1 MNILDALR
9 QALTSM
15 KSWVDENKVQKVSG
29 KGLSTNDYTTADK
42 NKVSNMA
49 NDLVVIDSKLY
60 LAQDGV
66 PFEDTAVT
74 LPSGGSG
81 GGPSTTI
88 TLTNKLSSSTLV
100 AASGAAANLVF
111 YFASTDS
118 GDGTAYIFVTEG
130 NNNRTL
136 KDSVPIKNGQDNT
149 IDVSAYIG
157 SGTNII
163 DIVCSDQYGNE
174 RTLKYTVNVI
184 QLSISTPFNDSQIF
198 TKDTGIPIS
207 IKFNGNITKTL
218 HLEVTYPD
226 TNIKK
231 YMVSGITTDNS
242 SVTYDILKIISDTGD
257 SLSHGTYLT
266 KIYTTATTEDGH
278 ELTSNSY
285 VFDIMFNEGKT
296 TPLISS
302 VCNITSVTQGEQ
314 INIPFT
320 IFHTSNSNP
329 EITLS
334 IDPSEQGDKVY
345 LSDIRTVT
353 SGTRQTWSTKN
364 YPTGTVTFTI
374 SYSGVQKSHTITVIP
389 STIKQQVRTDNM
401 KFYISASGKSNES
414 LDCNIWNGVDAD
426 NNIVSTTKFDNV
438 NWVVTTKKFST
449 TTINDDGEEIS
460 TTTQYA
466 IGTGWITDH
475 DGNTAL
481 RLSGDARAIIDFK
494 PYAIDPK
501 ANGKTIELVFAIR
514 DVNNRDAV
522 AMSCMSNGVGFTVT
536 SDTTTFTNGST
547 SAVCN
552 YIDGEKLHITLVIEP
567 QGTDENP
574 NTRLFCAYLN
584 GVMSSAAQ
592 YTTSE
597 ILHQSTPV
605 GITIGSSEC
614 SIDLYAIRTYDIALT
629 KEEVRDNFIAES
641 GDVALS
647 IENDIYNGSS
657 MLLSEVEKRIPVMR
671 ITGAL
676 PSLKKDSNK
685 KKGGKDFPIN
695 VVYTDPVNNELNFTD
710 TALIHVQ
717 GTSSEGYPRKNWKIE
732 FDNEH
737 QHMPGMIPSDVFC
750 MKTDFAENTGSHN
763 TGNANYVHT
772 FYDEIK
778 TPAQEKDPRVRTTI
792 AGFPCVIF
800 HRKSSSDAYEFA
812 GRYNFNY
819 EKSSNNA
826 YGLTEEYP
834 NAESWE
840 FRENKELPCQFLA
853 EIPDDV
859 DAWNGPIFEA
869 RYPDGSEDIESFR
882 VMHEWVLGTNQAN
895 ATGDVLEEAYVDI
908 DGTTHINDTPEYR
921 LAKFKTEFE
930 NYFDLDFM
938 LVYYLY
944 TFVTLMVDQ
953 RAKNMFMS
961 TWDKQ
966 KWQPWLYDNDTCLGI
981 NNEGKLIFD
990 YYHQDYD
997 ENSTL
1002 GVQDVFNGKSSVLW
1016 KNFHEAF
1023 ASEISTMYQ
1032 SWRVSGSEKLSYDK
1046 MMKYFITDQTDR
1058 WSISMYNEDAEFK
1071 YIAALRNNNNPEYLY
1086 QVRGTGEEHFKY
1098 FVKNRL
1104 MFCDSKWF
1112 AGDFVANNNRI
1123 VMRINTPDVQGE
1135 FAPNSAISYKTFSNM
1150 YAAVRFGTNTTPY
1163 IKYTP
1168 RDTLVTLG
1176 EGITGF
1182 KDTDTYI
1189 FGANEISYLDDLSLL
1204 YCSTLNI
1211 SAATKLLE
1219 LNVGRDAEG
1228 YENPNLKSISFTNNR
1243 LLRKVN
1249 ICNCNGFTQ
1258 KVLDFTLCPDIQEIL
1273 ATGSNITGVDLP
1285 DSGYLKIAK
1294 LPYTIETLKI
1304 INQKYIQTFECE
1316 SYSNL
1321 KSIRI
1326 ENSMNIPIKDILS
1339 AITDDNYPNIRIV
1352 NMDWNVESEA
1362 ELSEIVNKLIKCKA
1376 LDSSGLAINDTAI
1389 VTGRVIVNSTV
1400 SDDLRALIHQYFPD
1414 LVVVDNTGNTFYFI
1428 DYLTIDG
1435 EIYETELISDD
1446 EIPDGPKTDPSD
1458 IIMGDHQYI
1467 FKEWDMSGFKKNQ
1480 NNRISGVWLEQYA
1493 IKFYA
1498 DPSDV
1503 NYIYRQWA
1511 NVGELAIDPV
1521 SAGLISAPTKQG
1533 TDDLR
1538 YTFDGWNNLPTN
1550 VQGAINVYAVFEKV
1564 YPVRYYTTETSTT
1577 PYYTQW
1583 IKNGSDAYDPIAAG
1597 ECKTP
1602 PDIVTP
1608 NEKKLVFSQWYS
1620 PGNVTGVM
1628 GVYAIYDTY
1637 WAARFW
1643 NDNELYLVEWV
1654 PDGSDAAE
1662 PKDYF
1667 EDYVNPVKASTA
1679 QYDYSFSN
1687 WTGNFETLGEARDY
1701 YAEYYSTI
1709 RRYNVYFYNDT
1720 ELLQTIENVQYGT
1733 NAYYTGTTPT
1743 KLGVDNP
1750 DEYVFK
1756 GWLPAAENITGE
1768 TSCYALFKFTGYLF
1782 GKLGKTDSEDYGYGT
1797 VDNPNWDTINSYWD
1811 VIANDI
1817 ADYKDNTLS
1826 EDEFF
1831 AKYPIGGRMI
1841 IPINLSDGMVTADVE
1856 IIGHNHDNLADNSGK
1871 SPLTFFCADLPQI
1884 LHRMNETSTNE
1895 GGWIASEMRE
1905 FVNGELFNALP
1916 DALKSIIKPV
1926 YKISDGGANNKTLV
1940 TTTDNCWLA
1949 SYNEVGLANGSYNLS
1964 GQGELYSSI
1973 FSSNK
1978 ESRKK
1983 YITNDTATGGW
1994 WLRSSYYSQNSNSM
2008 FWRVTNSGGSYSD
2021 IAFNSFYVA
2030 FGFCI

>member
-1 MNILDALR
+1 MDILSAFE
-9 QALTSM
+9 
-15 KSWVDENKVQKVSG
+15 K
-29 KGLSTNDYTTADK
+29 TTRKIKEWADK
-42 NKVSNMA
+42 TKADKTTVNLMSEQLKELP
-49 NDLVVIDSKLY
+49 NDLVVIEGKLY
-60 LAQDGV
+60 LAKDGT
-66 PFEDTAVT
+66 PLEDSAIE
-74 LPSGGSG
+74 LPEG
-81 GGPSTTI
+81 GGGGTSAAITI
-88 TLTNKLSSSTLV
+88 TNKLPSSTLV
-100 AASGAAANLVF
+100 AASGSEANLVF
-111 YFASTDS
+111 YFSSTNL

-130 NNNRTL
+130 NNNRIL
-136 KDSVPIKNGQDNT
+136 KGSVPIENGQDNT

-157 SGTNII
+157 SGTNIV

-174 RTLKYTVNVI
+174 GMLKYTVNVI
-184 QLSISTPFNDSQIF
+184 QLSINTPFNDSQVF

-207 IKFNGNITKTL
+207 IKFNGSIKKTL
-218 HLEVTYPD
+218 HFEVTHPNFNVKEY
-226 TNIKK
+226 T
-231 YMVSGITTDNS
+231 VSEITTDNS
-242 SVTYDILKIISDTGD
+242 SVTYDIFKIISDAGD

-266 KIYTTATTEDGH
+266 KIYTTATTENGN
-278 ELTSNSY
+278 ELISNSY
-285 VFDIMFNEGKT
+285 IFDIMFNEGKT

-320 IFHTSNSNP
+320 VFHTSNLNP
-329 EITLS
+329 EVTLS
-334 IDPSEQGDKVY
+334 IEPSEQDGKTY
-345 LSDIRTVT
+345 LPDIRTIN
-353 SGTRQTWSTKN
+353 SGIRQTWSTKS
-364 YPTGTVTFTI
+364 YPTGEVTFTI
-374 SYSGVQKSHTITVIP
+374 SYSGVKKSHIVNVTP
-389 STIKQQVRTDNM
+389 SIIKQQVRIDNM
-401 KFYISASGKSNES
+401 KFYLSALGKSNES
-414 LDCNIWNGVDAD
+414 SDHDVWMGIDSD
-426 NNIVSTTKFDNV
+426 NNIVSNTEFNNV
-438 NWVVTTKKFST
+438 NWVVGTKKFST
-449 TTINDDGEEIS
+449 TTTNDDGEEIS

-466 IGTGWITDH
+466 IGTGWATDN

-481 RLSGDARAIIDFK
+481 RLSGDARAFIDFK

-501 ANGKTIELVFAIR
+501 VNGKTIELIFAIR

-592 YTTSE
+592 YATSE

-605 GITIGSSEC
+605 GITVGSSEC

-641 GDVALS
+641 GDIALS

-695 VVYTDPVNNELNFTD
+695 VVYTDPLNTDLSFVD

-717 GTSSEGYPRKNWKIE
+717 GTSSENFPRKNWKIE

-772 FYDEIK
+772 FYEDIK
-778 TPAQEKDPRVRTTI
+778 TPPQEQDPRVRTTI

-819 EKSSNNA
+819 EKSSNEA
-826 YGLTEEYP
+826 YGLTDEYP

-882 VMHEWVLGTNQAN
+882 VMHEWVLGTNQAE
-895 ATGDVLEEAYVDI
+895 ATEDELVGPYTDI
-908 DGTTHINDTPEYR
+908 DGVIHTNDTAEYR

-944 TFVTLMVDQ
+944 TFVILMVDQ

-981 NNEGKLIFD
+981 NNEGKLVFD
-990 YYHQDYD
+990 YYHQDYGI
-997 ENSTL
+997 NSTL
-1002 GVQDVFNGKSSVLW
+1002 GIQDVFNGKSSILW
-1016 KNFHEAF
+1016 TNFHEAF
-1023 ASEISTMYQ
+1023 ADEISTMYQ

-1046 MMKYFITDQTDR
+1046 MVKYFITDQTDR

-1071 YIAALRNNNNPEYLY
+1071 YIANLRNNNNPEYLY

-1112 AGDFVANNNRI
+1112 AGDFVSNDNRI
-1123 VMRINTPDVQGE
+1123 VMRTNTPLVEGK
-1135 FAPNSAISYKTFSNM
+1135 FAPNPTISYKTFSNM
-1150 YAAVRFGTNTTPY
+1150 YAAVRYGTNTKPIVQY
-1163 IKYTP
+1163 AP
-1168 RDTLVTLG
+1168 RNELVSLG
-1176 EGITGF
+1176 QDVSMQF

-1189 FGANEISYLDDLSLL
+1189 FGADQISYLDDLSLL
-1204 YCSTLNI
+1204 YPSTLNI
-1211 SAATKLLE
+1211 SAATKLIE
-1219 LNVGRDAEG
+1219 LNVGRAEDG
-1228 YENPNLKSISFTNNR
+1228 YENPSLTSLSFTNNR

-1249 ICNCNGFTQ
+1249 VCNCTGFKT
-1258 KVLDFTLCPDIQEIL
+1258 KVLDFSLCPNIQEIL
-1273 ATGSNITGVDLP
+1273 ATGSNITGIDLP

-1294 LPYTIETLKI
+1294 LPSTIETLKI
-1304 INQKYIQTFECE
+1304 VNQKYIQTFECE
-1316 SYSNL
+1316 GYANL

-1326 ENSMNIPIKDILS
+1326 ENSTNIPVRDILS
-1339 AITDDNYPNIRIV
+1339 NIIDGNYPNIRIV
-1352 NMDWNVESEA
+1352 NMEWNVESAA
-1362 ELSEIVNKLIKCKA
+1362 ELSKIINKLIKCKA
-1376 LDSSGLAINDTAI
+1376 LDASGLAINDTAI
-1389 VTGRVIVNSTV
+1389 VAGRVIVNDTV
-1400 SDDLRALIHQYFPD
+1400 SNELRALIHQHFPD
-1414 LVVVDNTGNTFYFI
+1414 LVVVDNTGSAFYFI

-1435 EIYETELISDD
+1435 EIYTTELISDD
-1446 EIPDGPKTDPSD
+1446 ETPSGPDTNPSD
-1458 IIMGDHQYI
+1458 IIMGDHQYVFI
-1467 FKEWDMSGFKKNQ
+1467 EWDMSGFKKNQ
-1480 NNRISGVWLEQYA
+1480 NNRIPGVWIEQYA
-1493 IKFYA
+1493 IKFYVNS
-1498 DPSDV
+1498 DDV
-1503 NYIYRQWA
+1503 NYIHRQWA
-1511 NVGELAIDPV
+1511 NVGDAAIDPV
-1521 SAGLISAPTKQG
+1521 SAGLIPTPTKQG
-1533 TDDLR
+1533 TDDLH
-1538 YTFDGWNNLPTN
+1538 YTFTGWDNLPTN
-1550 VQGAINVYAVFEKV
+1550 VQSATSVYAQFANV
-1564 YPVRYYTTETSTT
+1564 YPVHYYTTETSTT

-1583 IKNGSDAYDPIAAG
+1583 IIEGSDAYDPIAAG
-1597 ECKTP
+1597 ECAIP
-1602 PDIVTP
+1602 PDIVTAE
-1608 NEKKLVFSQWYS
+1608 EKKLVFSKWNP

-1643 NDNELYLVEWV
+1643 NDDNLYLVEWV
-1654 PDGSDAAE
+1654 LDGENVVE

-1667 EDYVNPVKASTA
+1667 EDYTNPTKLSTA
-1679 QYDYSFSN
+1679 QYDYTFSS
-1687 WTGNFETLGEARDY
+1687 WDGDFEAITEARDY
-1701 YAEYYSTI
+1701 IAIYSNII

-1720 ELLQTIENVQYGT
+1720 ELLQTKENIQYGSST
-1733 NAYYTGTTPT
+1733 SYTGTTPI

-1750 DEYVFK
+1750 EEYVFK
-1756 GWLPAAENITGE
+1756 GWLPAPESITGE
-1768 TSCYALFKFTGYLF
+1768 TYCYALFKFTGYLF

-1797 VDNPNWDTINSYWD
+1797 VDSPNWDAINSYWD
-1811 VIANDI
+1811 TIASDV
-1817 ADYKDNTLS
+1817 AAYKAGILS

-1841 IPINLSDGMVTADVE
+1841 VPIELSEGTVTADVE
-1856 IIGHNHDNLADNSGK
+1856 IIAHNHDDLADDSGK
-1871 SPLTFFCADLPQI
+1871 APITFFCADLPQI
-1884 LHRMNETSTNE
+1884 LRRMNETSSNE
-1895 GGWIASEMRE
+1895 GGWKSSEMRE
-1905 FVNGELFNALP
+1905 FTNGDLLDALP
-1916 DALKSIIKPV
+1916 EELRAIIAPV
-1926 YKISDGGANNKTLV
+1926 YKISDGGANNKTLI
-1940 TTTDNCWLA
+1940 TTVDSCWLA
-1949 SYNEVGLANGSYNLS
+1949 SYNEVGLNSGNNNLS
-1964 GQGELYSSI
+1964 GQGQLYSSI
-1973 FSSNK
+1973 FSNNK
-1978 ESRKK
+1978 ETRKK
-1983 YITNDTATGGW
+1983 YITDDALTGGW
-1994 WLRSSYYSQNSNSM
+1994 WLRSSYYSTNSNSM